1 MNIPFLD
8 LSRMEESLK
17 KRLKDRFSE
26 LLDSGVFSG
35 GKEVEVFEQTVS
47 DFLKSEY
54 TVSCANGTDALELA
68 LRALEIGPGDEVIV
82 PAMTWVSTAEAVVLV
97 GAKPVIWDTDSHGLI
112 REDWE
117 KAVSSK
123 TKAVI
128 PVHLYGKMVDMK
140 SLTEKANSLHLKVIE
155 DAAQAFG
162 AFQKG
167 KAAGTFGDVGCLSF
181 YPTKNLGA
189 LGEAGMCLT
198 RDSGLAE
205 KIRLILNH
213 GQPIRDQHELVGRN
227 SRIDTLQA
235 AFLNVMLED
244 FGKNQSKRKEIAK
257 SYLEAFSGILE
268 LTLPEGILSDD
279 HNAHLFVVQTEPR
292 DELKDFL
299 KGKGIGTA
307 IHYPAILPDMKPY
320 QAKGDF
326 HNARNLA
333 CQGIS
338 LPLNPYLKVEEVD
351 FIIDLIQ
358 SFFKA

>member
-26 LLDSGVFSG
+26 LLDAGVFSG
-35 GKEVEVFEQTVS
+35 GKEVESFEQTVS
-47 DFLKSEY
+47 SFLKTQY
-54 TVSCANGTDALELA
+54 AISCANGTDALELA

-82 PAMTWVSTAEAVVLV
+82 PAMTWVSTAETVVLV
-97 GAKPVIWDTDSHGLI
+97 GAKPVFWDTESQGLI

-117 KAVSSK
+117 KAVTPK

-128 PVHLYGKMVDMK
+128 PVHLYGKMVDMNF
-140 SLTEKANSLHLKVIE
+140 LMEKAHMLHLKVIE

-162 AFQKG
+162 SFQKG
-167 KAAGTFGDVGCLSF
+167 KAAGTLGDVGCLSF

-198 RDSGLAE
+198 QDSELVE
-205 KIRLILNH
+205 KIRLLLNH
-213 GQPIRDQHELVGRN
+213 GQPVRDQHELVGRN

-244 FGKNQSKRKEIAK
+244 FEANQKKRKSIAK
-257 SYLEAFSGILE
+257 LYSEALRGISG
-268 LTLPEGILSDD
+268 LTLPEGVLGED
-279 HNAHLFVVQTEPR
+279 HNAHLFVVQTERR

-299 KGKGIGTA
+299 KGKGVGTS
-307 IHYPAILPDMKPY
+307 IHYPRILPDMKPY
-320 QAKGDF
+320 QMNGDF
-326 HNARNLA
+326 RNARNLA
-333 CQGIS
+333 SHGLS
-338 LPLNPYLKVEEVD
+338 LPLNPYLEEEEVD